1 MQRDKRDEDRT
12 RMYTHVHIHIYPL
25 GPRGSNPAFFVSRE
39 ALHDEEPDQIEGN
52 YIVVG
57 HPVPLWQPKKVKGK
71 SWGNIGGELPGCHIC
86 NNNLEQKK

>member
-1 MQRDKRDEDRT
+1 VVCREIKGMRT
-12 RMYTHVHIHIYPL
+12 RMYTHVHIHIYPR

-57 HPVPLWQPKKVKGK
+57 RPVPLWQ
-71 SWGNIGGELPGCHIC
+71 PGCHIC

>member
-1 MQRDKRDEDRT
+1 M
-12 RMYTHVHIHIYPL
+12 
-25 GPRGSNPAFFVSRE
+25 SRE

-71 SWGNIGGELPGCHIC
+71 SGKFWISEMSFVDLSQFSGKSGGARKKVPMNIFEVNGNF
-86 NNNLEQKK
+86 